1 MASMVGVMNT
11 FSTQTSMAA
20 PEREAG
26 DAYTVSERRSRRG
39 RLPESRDH
47 SFESTPHP
55 AYGSELSTGGGRLVR
70 ALTAMEPTRHPFPVS
85 STARTIGEQKA
96 KVNTFHGYFT
106 EVHSGSMLLLPVGA
120 SGYGAHDALGF
131 SW

>member
-1 MASMVGVMNT
+1 MASRAGVMNT

-26 DAYTVSERRSRRG
+26 RIYCLRAVPTETERAFCVPDGSS
-39 RLPESRDH
+39 ESRDH

-70 ALTAMEPTRHPFPVS
+70 ALTAMELARHPFPVS
-85 STARTIGEQKA
+85 STAPHYRRIKSESQE
-96 KVNTFHGYFT
+96 YFWT
-106 EVHSGSMLLLPVGA
+106 PI
-120 SGYGAHDALGF
+120 F
-131 SW
+131 

>member
-1 MASMVGVMNT
+1 MASMARPVNT
-11 FSTQTSMAA
+11 FSSMTA
-20 PEREAG
+20 PHREAG
-26 DAYTVSERRSRRG
+26 NLYCHPSGMDRSGARFCVTDG
-39 RLPESRDH
+39 SSGSRDH

-96 KVNTFHGYFT
+96 KVNTFHGY
-106 EVHSGSMLLLPVGA
+106 S
-120 SGYGAHDALGF
+120 
-131 SW
+131 